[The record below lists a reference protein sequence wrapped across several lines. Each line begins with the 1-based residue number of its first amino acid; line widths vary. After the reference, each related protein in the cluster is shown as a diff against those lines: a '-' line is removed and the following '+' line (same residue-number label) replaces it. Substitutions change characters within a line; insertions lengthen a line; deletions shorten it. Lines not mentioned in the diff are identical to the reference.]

1 MLDELSKLLIG
12 VIAAAAWKVP
22 GKCTLWNMA
31 WLARMAET
39 MLERH
44 WSSQAGRTSHGHEL
58 DVS

>member
-44 WSSQAGRTSHGHEL
+44 WYPQA
-58 DVS
+58 